1 MGLNKIIRKL
11 TGLLDGEE
19 DQRRIQKDNDVR
31 ILLEKL
37 QRKEEKLRE
46 KLGRAE
52 DEKERERLERRLK
65 VAQAHARKAREF
77 LEG

>member
-46 KLGRAE
+46 KISHAE
-52 DEKERERLERRLK
+52 SAKERERLERRLK
-65 VAQAHARKAREF
+65 VAKAHARKAREF
-77 LEG
+77 LES

>member
-11 TGLLDGEE
+11 TGLLDEGE
-19 DQRRIQKDNDVR
+19 DQRRIRKENDVR

-46 KLGRAE
+46 KIGRAE
-52 DEKERERLERRLK
+52 SAKERERLERRLK
-65 VAQAHARKAREF
+65 VAQAHAKKAREF